1 MLRAPGLRS
10 LRAGPEASDMRHTA
24 RAACLL
30 AALSLV
36 GAISVE
42 PRAATSA
49 DRLAASHVERPI
61 DFIANRGQ
69 WDPPIGFAGRFG
81 PLIAV
86 VRRGRVM
93 IRADG
98 TSTPQIETDGSLRLD
113 TKRGALRQSPPTSW
127 HELPDGRRRFVPSRF
142 RKIDDR
148 RYGFEVDG
156 RDPALPLV
164 IDPGLV
170 WSTFL

>member
-1 MLRAPGLRS
+1 MLRAPGLRP

-61 DFIANRGQ
+61 DFIPNRGQ
-69 WDPPIGFAGRFG
+69 WDRPIDFAGRYG
-81 PLIAV
+81 SMTAV
-86 VRRGRVM
+86 VQRGQVTL
-93 IRADG
+93 RADR
-98 TSTPQIETDGSLRLD
+98 SE
-113 TKRGALRQSPPTSW
+113 
-127 HELPDGRRRFVPSRF
+127 ERRV
-142 RKIDDR
+142 
-148 RYGFEVDG
+148 GEEG
-156 RDPALPLV
+156 
-164 IDPGLV
+164 
-170 WSTFL
+170 